1 MHHDWPGNVRELE
14 NAIEYAINLCDDLTL
29 EVYHLPKRIWSTAD
43 SKQVKSGTQRDS
55 SGNNEVLM
63 RDGATINAAT
73 DLNEA
78 TDLNTTFGMDTALTN
93 NAAISGMTLNPYLPY
108 VDDAGKIL
116 TMDAL
121 EREAILR
128 VMHVYGHS
136 GDALVQVANVLG
148 MSRATL
154 YRKIKS
160 YEIQM

>member
-1 MHHDWPGNVRELE
+1 
-14 NAIEYAINLCDDLTL
+14 
-29 EVYHLPKRIWSTAD
+29 
-43 SKQVKSGTQRDS
+43 
-55 SGNNEVLM
+55 
-63 RDGATINAAT
+63 
-73 DLNEA
+73 
-78 TDLNTTFGMDTALTN
+78 MDTELTN
-93 NAAISGMTLNPYLPY
+93 NVNIAAKNSTTCLPY
-108 VDDAGKIL
+108 VDEAGKIL

-136 GDALVQVANVLG
+136 GDALVQVASVLG